1 MVSKMMVK
9 TFRISFLVIL
19 ITMLSNGLPN
29 VVFAWQSLE
38 QRNVCS
44 ITNFEFI
51 EDTSGVYDF
60 ETIISNTLT
69 NQFQKYTEKVISL
82 GITKSVYWIRFRLPH
97 NDDNTME
104 FSQLLQLNNP
114 NIDKID
120 VFIPVAD
127 NSSSL
132 GVRYFTKAV
141 GVSRPSTNMDVWD
154 NTWVFSIP
162 RQFCQDQFVYL
173 RLESSSALR
182 LPILLWRDNSFISQ
196 AFLKNLGFG
205 IFYGTLF
212 AMFLYN
218 LFIFFVLRD
227 KAYLFYILYIGFMLL
242 YQLQV
247 HGHLKLWL
255 NTSYQIYNSIFWV
268 GLAATFISS
277 IYFTCNFL
285 QVHNEDAPWSKI
297 IKALVGMAIL
307 QGFLGVLGYNLWAN
321 QIAHGLGLVGPLLI
335 MGLAA
340 FRFHQG
346 FKPARYYLLAWG
358 MLSVGIVV
366 WVLAAYIP
374 DTFSAV
380 NYLMVATASES
391 ILLSFALSDRF
402 KTIRMKESAM
412 RKHIQYY
419 RDLSLTDELTGL
431 YNKRYLKKKM
441 KQEVDIAH
449 QNSGQL
455 TLVVIDIDHFKT
467 YNDRYGHWEGDRVL
481 VRLGEVLLTVLES
494 WQLAFRYG
502 GEEFVILLPNM
513 SCKDVMP
520 IAESIRKKF
529 QEEEFMPAS
538 NIKVTVSVS
547 IGLAEL
553 KYDDTVE
560 MLFQRADD
568 AMYTAKTTGRNRVY
582 VYNADQVKALLSTN
596 DHDAAF

>member
-1 MVSKMMVK
+1 MTLAKTRKKFKDWLTVIKMMVK
-9 TFRISFLVIL
+9 TFHISLLVFL
-19 ITMLSNGLPN
+19 ITILSNGLPN

-38 QRNVCS
+38 QPNVYS
-44 ITNFEFI
+44 ITNFEFV
-51 EDTSGVYDF
+51 EDSCGVYDF
-60 ETIISNTLT
+60 DTISSYAFT
-69 NQFQKYTEKVISL
+69 NQFQQYTEKVISL
-82 GITKSVYWIRFRLPH
+82 GITKSVYWIRFHLPR

-141 GVSRPSTNMDVWD
+141 GVSRPSAHMDVRD

-162 RQFCQDQFVYL
+162 RQFSQDQFVYL

-182 LPILLWRDNSFISQ
+182 LPILLWRDNSFISE
-196 AFLKNLGFG
+196 ALLKNLGFG
-205 IFYGTLF
+205 IFYGVLF
-212 AMFLYN
+212 AMFFYN

-242 YQLQV
+242 YQFQV

-255 NTSYQIYNSIFWV
+255 DISYQIYNSIFWIV
-268 GLAATFISS
+268 LAAAFTSS

-285 QVHNEDAPWSKI
+285 QVHNEDAHWSKFM
-297 IKALVGMAIL
+297 KALVVMAIL
-307 QGFLGVLGYNLWAN
+307 QGVLGVLGYNLWAN
-321 QIAHGLGLVGPLLI
+321 RLAHGLGLVGPLVI

-358 MLSVGIVV
+358 ILSVGIVI

-374 DTFSAV
+374 DTFFAV
-380 NYLMVATASES
+380 NYLLVATASES
-391 ILLSFALSDRF
+391 ILLSFALSYRF
-402 KTIRMKESAM
+402 KTMRLKESAM
-412 RKHIQYY
+412 KKHIQYY
-419 RDLSLTDELTGL
+419 RDLSLIDELTGL
-431 YNKRYLKKKM
+431 YNKRYLKKRM
-441 KQEVDIAH
+441 KQEVDIVH
-449 QNSGQL
+449 QNSGRL
-455 TLVVIDIDHFKT
+455 TLMVIDIDHFKS

-481 VRLGEVLLTVLES
+481 VRFGEVLLAVLES

-502 GEEFVILLPNM
+502 GEEFVILLPNV
-513 SCKDVMP
+513 SCEDATP
-520 IAESIRKKF
+520 IAESIRKKI
-529 QEEEFMPAS
+529 QDEEFIPVS

-547 IGLAEL
+547 IGLTEL
-553 KYDDTVE
+553 KYDDTAE
-560 MLFQRADD
+560 TLFQRADD
-568 AMYTAKTTGRNRVY
+568 AMYKAKATGRNRY
-582 VYNADQVKALLSTN
+582 MFKY
-596 DHDAAF
+596 